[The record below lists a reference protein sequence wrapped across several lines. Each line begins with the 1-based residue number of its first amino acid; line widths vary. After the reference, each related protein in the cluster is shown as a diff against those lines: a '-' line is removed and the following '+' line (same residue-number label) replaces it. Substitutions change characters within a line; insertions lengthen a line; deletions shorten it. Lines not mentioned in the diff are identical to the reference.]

1 MVQEGKGRAAP
12 QKEVGCYT
20 GLFLVG
26 IQGFPESTVVEALPG
41 LSALKLDY
49 CRNKI
54 FLIPALYQQFYIN
67 HDGKG

>member
-49 CRNKI
+49 FRNTI
-54 FLIPALYQQFYIN
+54 FSILPCTSSST
-67 HDGKG
+67 